1 MREEYRLSIVL
12 PAFNEEGNIVKA
24 IEVATRVADRLCVD
38 HEVIVVDD
46 GSSDAT
52 AALVTERSLLD
63 PRVRL
68 VRHPRN
74 LGYGEALHSGFRA
87 ARMDLVFFTDADNQ
101 FDLDELERFLPW
113 IERVDVVAGYRV
125 NRQDPRHRR
134 LIAKAWNYLVRA
146 LFYVPVRDIDCAFKL
161 FRREVFHRLDL
172 ESFGPMVNTEL
183 MVKIG
188 RSGAS
193 VVELGVTHYPRTAG
207 KARGAHPRVVFHA
220 LYELAR
226 MYRRLEQHGVEQAD
240 DVDTGAR
247 KPATTA

>member
-101 FDLDELERFLPW
+101 FDPEQLEDLLPQLD
-113 IERVDVVAGYRV
+113 
-125 NRQDPRHRR
+125 
-134 LIAKAWNYLVRA
+134 RA
-146 LFYVPVRDIDCAFKL
+146 LFDSD
-161 FRREVFHRLDL
+161 
-172 ESFGPMVNTEL
+172 G
-183 MVKIG
+183 
-188 RSGAS
+188 
-193 VVELGVTHYPRTAG
+193 
-207 KARGAHPRVVFHA
+207 
-220 LYELAR
+220 
-226 MYRRLEQHGVEQAD
+226 
-240 DVDTGAR
+240 
-247 KPATTA
+247 